1 MNIKAVVFDIGGT
14 LMEYRNMPNVWID
27 YYKTGFEFVRDKL
40 GFDISDGDIEK
51 SIEVLKS
58 YNPKVKYREEDIAP
72 EVIFGEACG
81 HWKCPFKLDEVID
94 VFYRSM
100 GLTPYIYPETIDVL
114 EMLKVQGYIIAAL
127 TDVATGMPDELHKS
141 YFPELMPYFDMYVSS
156 LSCGMRKPN
165 PKGLRDI
172 ADRFG
177 ISPDEMI
184 FVGDEEKD
192 IKTAE
197 RFGCK
202 SVLIDRKGSGKQY
215 GQWYTIDD
223 LYGIWTVILNTY
235 EMKFCARCGRPLA
248 YKSVGDEGRQRY
260 CPCCDKF
267 YFDDPACCVLAAI
280 INENN
285 QVLLLKQNYISEE
298 KYTLCS
304 GYVKK
309 GETLE
314 ETIER
319 EVMEETGCTV
329 SKCEYVDSYYY
340 PQKGLIMP
348 GFIVRVEEKYRLP
361 FKSMEVDGTLWADL
375 DKAADMILRV
385 NNLSGVHLD
394 NVIEKITGKHPL
406 KGRVSTEY
414 FVAFMDFHGQ
424 FNVAFDDNMIY
435 DGSDA
440 YDFEKAAERVIK
452 PEKKYANSF
461 TKDNITVT
469 YSAIFDSF
477 YGYWWKTVTETEE
490 EEKKVLE
497 WASAASEEFMKQKGK
512 ALSENKE
519 NTKKGKGNSH
529 DI

>member
-40 GFDISDGDIEK
+40 GLDISESDIAK

-81 HWKCPFKLDEVID
+81 HWECPFKLDEVID

-100 GLTPYIYPETIDVL
+100 ELTPYIYPETIDVL
-114 EMLKVQGYIIAAL
+114 EMLKLQGYIIAAL

-192 IKTAE
+192 IEAAK
-197 RFGCK
+197 RFGCV
-202 SVLIDRKGSGKQY
+202 SVLIDKKGSGAQF

-223 LYGIWTVILNTY
+223 IGGFFGVLVNTY
-235 EMKFCARCGRPLA
+235 DVKFCTQCGKPLT
-248 YKSVGDEGRQRY
+248 YKAVGDEGEQRY
-260 CPCCDKF
+260 CPRCDKF
-267 YFDDPACCVLAAI
+267 YFDNPAVCVLAAV

-285 QVLLLKQNYISEE
+285 QVLLLKQNYISKE

-304 GYVKK
+304 GYAKK

-314 ETIER
+314 DTVHR
-319 EVMEETGCTV
+319 EVLEETGYTV
-329 SKCEYVDSYYY
+329 YKTEYIGSCYY
-340 PQKGLIMP
+340 PPKGIIMP
-348 GFIVRVEEKYRLP
+348 GFIAYTNGRPILNP
-361 FKSMEVDGTLWADL
+361 KSKEVDEMLWADL
-375 DKAADMILRV
+375 DKAADMVLRV
-385 NNLSGVHLD
+385 NNLSGVHLN
-394 NVIEKITGKHPL
+394 NVIEKLTGKHIFN
-406 KGRVSTEY
+406 GSVSTEY
-414 FVAFMDFHGQ
+414 FVAFMNSYCEYNIA
-424 FNVAFDDNMIY
+424 FNDEMIY
-435 DGSDA
+435 DSSDA
-440 YDFEKAAERVIK
+440 YAFEKVVEQVIK
-452 PEKKYANSF
+452 PEKKYAGSF
-461 TKDNITVT
+461 TKDNITVG
-469 YSAIFDSF
+469 YSVFFDSF
-477 YGYWWKTVTETEE
+477 YGYWWKTMVETEDD
-490 EEKKVLE
+490 EKKVLE
-497 WASAASEEFMKQKGK
+497 WATVASEEFMKQKRK
-512 ALSENKE
+512 SLSESKE
-519 NTKKGKGNSH
+519 E
-529 DI
+529 